1 MSLNYTEVL
10 KHKKSCM
17 MSILQPI
24 QQNDFLLILTEN
36 ERMFFENICN
46 NTNEIHKKENKCL
59 VLHLF
64 HDCIKL
70 KSNK

>member
-24 QQNDFLLILTEN
+24 QQNDFLFILTEN

-46 NTNEIHKKENKCL
+46 NTNEIHKK
-59 VLHLF
+59 
-64 HDCIKL
+64 
-70 KSNK
+70 